1 MRARAILLFIV
12 ALALTACGKRGP
24 LIYPDMLVP
33 APPTAVTAR
42 QTGQVMRLSFTLN
55 KKDRAGRELE
65 GLAGVTVFRRA
76 VLAGQEAACS
86 ACSEGFAVIRK
97 LYLESPLENS
107 VQRHGSLVLLLD
119 SDVKVGETY
128 NYTVES
134 FTVDGVMGQA
144 SPPITARMVVPPPAP
159 MLSAVPD
166 PIQIE
171 LRMTPVS
178 VVQGTFVGYNLYR
191 AVQGEPLPFVALTK
205 EPIKGTS
212 YVDSALEGLDR
223 TKSYVY
229 AVRTVTRMPDGTLV
243 ESELSNLLQMKVTE
257 E

>member
-1 MRARAILLFIV
+1 MRLRAILLFIA

-42 QTGQVMRLSFTLN
+42 QTGQVMRLSFNLT
-55 KKDRAGRELE
+55 KKDRAGRDQED
-65 GLAGVTVFRRA
+65 LAGVTIFRRA
-76 VLAGQEAACS
+76 ALAGQEVGCS
-86 ACSEGFAVIRK
+86 ACTDGYSIIRK
-97 LYLESPLENS
+97 LYLEALPENGVRRS
-107 VQRHGSLVLLLD
+107 GSQMLLLD

-128 NYTVES
+128 NYTVEP
-134 FTVDGVMGQA
+134 FTAVGVVGQA
-144 SPPITARMVVPPPAP
+144 SPPITARMVAPPPAP
-159 MLSAVPD
+159 KLSAVAD

-171 LRMTPVS
+171 LTVIPVS

-191 AVQGEPLPFVALTK
+191 AIQGEPFPFLPLNK
-205 EPIKGTS
+205 EPIQGTS

-229 AVRTVTRMPDGTLV
+229 AVRTVARMPDGALV
-243 ESELSNLLQMKVTE
+243 ESELSNQLLMKVTE